1 MLFGAIKEEN
11 DRHYTPLGKMAGV
24 ELLAYAVET
33 VLRKNEIREVNRW
46 ATVAISFLMVLLTQ
60 MMLSIYAY
68 WAQHRRIT
76 FFRVVLSA
84 SFTKGYMMFFFIS
97 FWMWMA
103 FVLFY
108 TYDVTLNMGL
118 ALSAM
123 AFLILARCI
132 YDEVIV
138 VLYDKKNGK

>member
-1 MLFGAIKEEN
+1 
-11 DRHYTPLGKMAGV
+11 
-24 ELLAYAVET
+24 
-33 VLRKNEIREVNRW
+33 
-46 ATVAISFLMVLLTQ
+46 
-60 MMLSIYAY
+60 
-68 WAQHRRIT
+68 
-76 FFRVVLSA
+76 
-84 SFTKGYMMFFFIS
+84 
-97 FWMWMA
+97 MWMA